1 MTSSLIGASFVAGML
16 TFLAPCTFP
25 LIPAY
30 IGFITG
36 DGRLG
41 KFQTIRNGALFVL
54 GFMGVF
60 ITLGIFATSLAGLL
74 NAETRLLISRIAGI
88 IIIIWGLEMIGLFR
102 FPLFQKTW
110 TPRIKLLRAGTAQ
123 SSVLLGMLLGVGWS
137 PCIGPILGTILTF
150 LINDGTVLE
159 GAFLMF
165 VFSLGLAVPFLL
177 TALSLAQGRELLQ
190 KIEHITPII
199 RIISGIFLVLIGILF
214 ITSNLEIM
222 AKYLFSGLKFLNYDK
237 ILDYL

>member
-1 MTSSLIGASFVAGML
+1 
-16 TFLAPCTFP
+16 
-25 LIPAY
+25 
-30 IGFITG
+30 
-36 DGRLG
+36 
-41 KFQTIRNGALFVL
+41 
-54 GFMGVF
+54 MGVF
-60 ITLGIFATSLAGLL
+60 VTLGIFATSLAGLL

-102 FPLFQKTW
+102 FLLFQKTW
-110 TPRIKLLRAGTAQ
+110 TPRIKSLRAGTAQ

-190 KIEHITPII
+190 KIEHITPIL

-214 ITSNLEIM
+214 VTNNLEII